1 MENLEKVLEYFCN
14 FNDTSR
20 IKIVMVDKD
29 LSIINVL
36 KCKLPNAKILL
47 CKFHVMK
54 YFKKKI
60 SDLDCKNIERQELG
74 ELIQKIIDSR
84 SQKHYDAL
92 HEKLHKIESH
102 NQKLKNY
109 LSKHMNLPQA
119 IEHLDKF
126 LDDTYSR
133 SSFNRYANLKTKID
147 VRNTD
152 KDIIQYSLLCNSKA
166 FQIVNDEYRMLDSMK
181 FETEK
186 ENESYKVKYM
196 VKGSSFD
203 ISVSKSMD
211 ECSCLTFCNFGLPCR
226 HIFACRKQFKS
237 TVYDESLI
245 PDRWREEFEKQDGT
259 EPVFAVQTST
269 IVNKSSLKNSHQ
281 PKSVI
286 EKFNKAYDLCRDIA
300 QFLSI
305 CGENEFQEKMSVLNS
320 LKTEWQRSQI
330 TKGFDKD
337 VKHQTETTPYVS
349 DDFLTEYQYENV
361 KMKSTQNST
370 NDAVSEN
377 NQNME
382 TDDVIKCDIA
392 LETGEVKAEVPVQEQ
407 IENTDVLDL
416 DDIRLDQVKCRS
428 GRPKGNKKTFWNFS
442 KKTSIANKKRK
453 ATEKVE
459 NASKKLK
466 IQDNDK
472 PNVTTAQND
481 QNTVWVNVSK
491 QSLNLKD
498 KIDIEGKELLNDKA
512 IDVAQEIMKNQFTN
526 PQINGFQSVLNK
538 QRVSHF
544 KKVEKDMVQIL
555 HRGSLSSGHW
565 FTISTLNCPEGT
577 VNVFDSMYTDLDQES
592 KSQILSI
599 LKHDGKNVTF
609 HVVPVQRQVG
619 GTECGLF
626 AIAFAVS
633 LSFGLNPAKLIFD
646 QNKMRAHLI
655 SCFTKQQF
663 SNFPFNINTNW
674 KKKKQTTLKEDI
686 FCVCRGLYDS
696 EMIQCNQCFE
706 WHHFRCLDKQITNSL
721 KKPDYQFKCSQCI

>member
-1 MENLEKVLEYFCN
+1 
-14 FNDTSR
+14 
-20 IKIVMVDKD
+20 MVDKD

-54 YFKKKI
+54 YIKKKI

-84 SQKHYDAL
+84 SQEHYDAL
-92 HEKLHKIESH
+92 HEKLQNYSPDFVEYVNKNWHTCQELWVIHYRSSLRTHGNNTNNKIEFH

-109 LSKHMNLPQA
+109 LSKYMNLPQA
-119 IEHLDKF
+119 IEHLYKF

-166 FQIVNDEYRMLDSMK
+166 FQIVNDEYRILDSMK

-245 PDRWREEFEKQDGT
+245 PDRWRKEFEKQDGT

-300 QFLSI
+300 QFLST
-305 CGENEFQEKMSVLNS
+305 CGENEFQEKMSVLNT
-320 LKTEWQRSQI
+320 LKTKWKCSQI

-349 DDFLTEYQYENV
+349 DDFLTEY
-361 KMKSTQNST
+361 
-370 NDAVSEN
+370 
-377 NQNME
+377 
-382 TDDVIKCDIA
+382 
-392 LETGEVKAEVPVQEQ
+392 
-407 IENTDVLDL
+407 
-416 DDIRLDQVKCRS
+416 
-428 GRPKGNKKTFWNFS
+428 
-442 KKTSIANKKRK
+442 
-453 ATEKVE
+453 
-459 NASKKLK
+459 
-466 IQDNDK
+466 
-472 PNVTTAQND
+472 
-481 QNTVWVNVSK
+481 
-491 QSLNLKD
+491 
-498 KIDIEGKELLNDKA
+498 
-512 IDVAQEIMKNQFTN
+512 
-526 PQINGFQSVLNK
+526 
-538 QRVSHF
+538 
-544 KKVEKDMVQIL
+544 
-555 HRGSLSSGHW
+555 
-565 FTISTLNCPEGT
+565 
-577 VNVFDSMYTDLDQES
+577 
-592 KSQILSI
+592 
-599 LKHDGKNVTF
+599 
-609 HVVPVQRQVG
+609 
-619 GTECGLF
+619 
-626 AIAFAVS
+626 
-633 LSFGLNPAKLIFD
+633 
-646 QNKMRAHLI
+646 
-655 SCFTKQQF
+655 
-663 SNFPFNINTNW
+663 
-674 KKKKQTTLKEDI
+674 
-686 FCVCRGLYDS
+686 
-696 EMIQCNQCFE
+696 
-706 WHHFRCLDKQITNSL
+706 
-721 KKPDYQFKCSQCI
+721 